1 MKRRFHLPS
10 LGGARVV
17 ILHRPHLTVQA
28 LTRQL
33 AAVGLEVSQHW
44 PDLDAGALAADFVFF
59 DADLGHDEQFPWKPG
74 TAPMPMIA
82 LIGSEAPGRF
92 EWALNQGADAQLV
105 KPVGD
110 SGVCSA
116 LLIALQAFE
125 ARRDLAAQIADLRAR
140 LADRQ
145 TVVRAV
151 VLLAARGRSES
162 EAYRH
167 LRQLAM
173 ARRETIEQA
182 AHRILAQLTQEGGRD
197 DRSERS

>member
-1 MKRRFHLPS
+1 MKRRFHLPG
-10 LGGARVV
+10 LGGAQAV
-17 ILHRPHLTVQA
+17 ILHRPHVTVQA

-33 AAVGLEVSQHW
+33 VAIGLLVSQHW
-44 PDLDAGALAADFVFF
+44 PDLGSDALAADFVFF
-59 DADLGHDEQFPWKPG
+59 DADLGHDEQFPWQPG
-74 TAPMPMIA
+74 AAPMPMIA
-82 LIGSEAPGRF
+82 LIGSEAPGRI
-92 EWALNQGADAQLV
+92 EWALGQGADAQLV

-110 SGVCSA
+110 SGVYSA

-125 ARRDLAAQIADLRAR
+125 ARRELAVQIAGLRAR

-151 VLLAARGRSES
+151 ILLATHGRSE
-162 EAYRH
+162 EQAYGH

-173 ARRETIEQA
+173 TWRETIEQA
-182 AHRILAQLTQEGGRD
+182 AHRVVAQLPQDGGRD

>member
-1 MKRRFHLPS
+1 MTRRFHLPS
-10 LGGARVV
+10 LGGAQAA
-17 ILHRPHLTVQA
+17 ILHRPHVTVQA

-33 AAVGLEVSQHW
+33 AAIGLQVSQQW
-44 PDLDAGALAADFVFF
+44 PNLGAAALAADFVFF

-82 LIGSEAPGRF
+82 LIGSEAPGRI
-92 EWALNQGADAQLV
+92 EWALNQGADAQLI

-110 SGVCSA
+110 SGVYSA
-116 LLIALQAFE
+116 LLIAQQAFE
-125 ARRDLAAQIADLRAR
+125 ARREQAVQIAGLRAR

-151 VLLAARGRSES
+151 VLLAARGRSEAD
-162 EAYRH
+162 AYGQ

-182 AHRILAQLTQEGGRD
+182 AHRVVAQYSQGGDRD

>member
-1 MKRRFHLPS
+1 MGNS
-10 LGGARVV
+10 VE
-17 ILHRPHLTVQA
+17 I
-28 LTRQL
+28 
-33 AAVGLEVSQHW
+33 GLLCSR
-44 PDLDAGALAADFVFF
+44 DGNY
-59 DADLGHDEQFPWKPG
+59 
-74 TAPMPMIA
+74 A

-145 TVVRAV
+145 TVGARSCCLRRVGAANPKPTASRAV
-151 VLLAARGRSES
+151 RCLACWRAKWRCWEWR
-162 EAYRH
+162 
-167 LRQLAM
+167 
-173 ARRETIEQA
+173 
-182 AHRILAQLTQEGGRD
+182 
-197 DRSERS
+197 